1 MGEQGYPYEPLV
13 CILVLN
19 WNGYEVTTACVTSLQ
34 KIYYN
39 NKKII
44 IVDNGS
50 IDGSG
55 DIFKD
60 KFQDVDVLALEK
72 NYGYAGGNN
81 RGITFALGKY
91 KPDYIL
97 ILNNDTVVEPNFLSS
112 MVKIAEKENNC
123 AAVVPKIFYFEPN
136 NVLYFAGGALNRIS
150 GIAHHYGK
158 HQFDSAK
165 YSNIRKVTLAN
176 GCSVLLKVKLL
187 QGELFFDERFFAN
200 IEDVELS
207 LRILKRNYD
216 ILYQPNAILWHKE
229 AYSTKKNNSQP
240 FRLYLATRN
249 IILMQRR
256 HLSGFMFP
264 IFLIV
269 FLIRWVF
276 YLQLKAILT
285 ADQKSVK
292 SIMVGFIHGFSGK
305 LINVNS
311 L

>member
-165 YSNIRKVTLAN
+165 YSNIRIIPN
-176 GCSVLLKVKLL
+176 YRNNLK
-187 QGELFFDERFFAN
+187 
-200 IEDVELS
+200 I
-207 LRILKRNYD
+207 
-216 ILYQPNAILWHKE
+216 
-229 AYSTKKNNSQP
+229 
-240 FRLYLATRN
+240 
-249 IILMQRR
+249 
-256 HLSGFMFP
+256 
-264 IFLIV
+264 
-269 FLIRWVF
+269 
-276 YLQLKAILT
+276 
-285 ADQKSVK
+285 
-292 SIMVGFIHGFSGK
+292 
-305 LINVNS
+305 
-311 L
+311 